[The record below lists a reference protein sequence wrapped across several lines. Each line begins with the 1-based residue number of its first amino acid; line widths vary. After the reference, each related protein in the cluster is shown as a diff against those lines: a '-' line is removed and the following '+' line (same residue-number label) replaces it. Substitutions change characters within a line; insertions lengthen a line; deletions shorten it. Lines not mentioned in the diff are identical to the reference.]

1 MKKNLIFA
9 ILCVL
14 IGVFCLNGA
23 NMAIAQEK
31 FTIRLAHVEPEE
43 RALHKGCLLFKQ
55 YVELFSDGRVTVEIY
70 PNAQLGGDRQALEA
84 VSVGTIEMTAAAS
97 AVMSN
102 YDPNFGILDLPF
114 IFKDREATIKACDGK
129 VGKILDSKLPA
140 FGMIGLGYCDYG
152 QRHMTNNVR
161 PINEPNDMKGLKIRV
176 MENPVYIEL
185 MRSLGA
191 NPTPMSFGEL
201 YTALQQ
207 GVVDG
212 QENPMNLIYSQRFY
226 EVQKYLSLSGHFYY
240 PRQYIANANWFDNL
254 SDEHQKIIAEAA
266 REACNIQREEL
277 AKYEIEMK
285 KVLQEKG
292 MEINEVD
299 KTKFIETAQQK
310 IYPSYY
316 ETVGGGNADYGK
328 ELVERIVTT
337 E

>member
-9 ILCVL
+9 ILFILVS
-14 IGVFCLNGA
+14 VFCLNGA
-23 NMAIAQEK
+23 NMALAQEK

-55 YVELFSDGRVTVEIY
+55 YAELFSDGRITVEIY

-129 VGKILDSKLPA
+129 VGEILDSKLPA

-152 QRHMTNNVR
+152 QRQMTNNVR
-161 PINEPNDMKGLKIRV
+161 PINEPNDMKGLKMRV

-185 MRSLGA
+185 MRSMGE

-207 GVVDG
+207 GTVDG
-212 QENPMNLIYSQRFY
+212 QENPSPLIHASKFQ
-226 EVQKYLSLSGHFYY
+226 EVQKYLSLTGHTWNFN
-240 PRQYIANANWFDNL
+240 IVAMNKAFFDKL
-254 SDEHQKIIAEAA
+254 PED
-266 REACNIQREEL
+266 
-277 AKYEIEMK
+277 
-285 KVLQEKG
+285 LQ
-292 MEINEVD
+292 
-299 KTKFIETAQQK
+299 
-310 IYPSYY
+310 
-316 ETVGGGNADYGK
+316 
-328 ELVERIVTT
+328 RIVVEGARVNIVELERRIEAQIQEEYVEMLAAEGMIVNDITPENRQKFFEVT
-337 E
+337 QPVRDKFMEAFDKDIVAAMKEANE